1 LAGYAN
7 RVVTLHFPELAEE
20 GDDIHVVLRNPRLM
34 AADEL
39 RSAGGS
45 GGKEDMARIAAAQ
58 AAVAAGGEV
67 PDGLVTDEDA
77 NRGYALVAKL
87 VIGWHVYD
95 ATSTEDDMPLLPLP
109 ATVESVGKLPME
121 ILTAIMEQVGKA
133 APKPSPA
140 DGTSTTF

>member
-1 LAGYAN
+1 
-7 RVVTLHFPELAEE
+7 
-20 GDDIHVVLRNPRLM
+20 M

-45 GGKEDMARIAAAQ
+45 AGDVKRLTAARDAAA
-58 AAVAAGGEV
+58 AGEEI
-67 PDGLVTDEDA
+67 PDDLVTDEDA

-87 VIGWHVYD
+87 IIGWHVYD

-121 ILTAIMEQVGKA
+121 ILTAVMEQVGKA
-133 APKPSPA
+133 VPTPTPA
-140 DGTSTTF
+140 DGTTTTS